1 MIDPIQKEAIVKLN
15 QHGMAVAMI
24 ARLLGL
30 EPSSVRSHLARN
42 TNQRLVTKS
51 VEDGRWCRWCGDPIA
66 TQATGRPESFCCSE
80 HRRAWWTAH
89 PEAKRRTATYTF
101 TCIGCGTT
109 FTAYGNKHRR
119 YCRHE
124 CYVTH
129 RNKKCPR

>member
-15 QHGMAVAMI
+15 QHGMAAAMI
-24 ARLLGL
+24 ARILGL

-42 TNQRLVTKS
+42 PHK
-51 VEDGRWCRWCGDPIA
+51 
-66 TQATGRPESFCCSE
+66 RP
-80 HRRAWWTAH
+80 
-89 PEAKRRTATYTF
+89 AKNRDATYTF

-129 RNKKCPR
+129 RSKKCPR